1 MGLSWGISSEVL
13 FFCAF
18 LGGNFIP
25 QYSRYTAEQK
35 APLAGASCWQCY
47 LLQNGGK
54 NAIIF

>member
-35 APLAGASCWQCY
+35 APLAG
-47 LLQNGGK
+47 
-54 NAIIF
+54 NAIYCKMAVKML